1 MEKIEL
7 SQARIDLDG
16 LTRQQVAGQSVRSKK
31 VRRLLDKNPD
41 VKQILLLDKK
51 YEQRYID
58 FINSYD
64 EAAMGMTEEDLEAS
78 ADKMFEHDGKKFA
91 FKTGKQVK
99 EKKQNFRQINRLRNK
114 LIPEMKDSHDLGH
127 KDISVVRGNIALV
140 LGDMSKQDPRRKKLL
155 ALHIVAQQIDAISK
169 VTGTEKENKIE
180 LIEHLKAVAEAG
192 LDISI
197 DWTKDVNIMKG
208 INGSALHLEAEYRDL
223 NRFKGRLSSWVG
235 SLFAEVIRGDTKAF
249 TESLGEVDILNL
261 KGSPTIVQ
269 DIEKQLVEQ
278 LDPSRKIKRSRRTHS
293 TKEQE
298 AKVAKPSKVFRKKLK
313 SPKTRIKKT
322 KKQSSLSPL
331 HLIGL
336 INKELPSTV
345 RKNMQ
350 APGLENRTGR
360 LANSVEITDIVQTA
374 KGFPSIGYTYQRDP
388 YQVFEDGAGAAP
400 WANGQRDPRRLID
413 RSIRELAVQFA
424 IGRFYTRRV

>member
-1 MEKIEL
+1 MEKIKL
-7 SQARIDLDG
+7 SQARIDLDD

-41 VKQILLLDKK
+41 VKQILLLDKE

-64 EAAMGMTEEDLEAS
+64 EAAMGMTEKDLEAS
-78 ADKMFEHDGKKFA
+78 ADKMFEHEGRKFA
-91 FKTGKQVK
+91 FKTGKQAK
-99 EKKQNFRQINRLRNK
+99 DKKQNFRQINRLRNK

-140 LGDMSKQDPRRKKLL
+140 LGDMSKEDPRRKKLL
-155 ALHIVAQQIDAISK
+155 ALHIVAQQIDEISK
-169 VTGTEKENKIE
+169 VTGTEKENKIK

-197 DWTKDVNIMKG
+197 DWKKDVNIMKG
-208 INGSALHLEAEYRDL
+208 IDGTLHLEAEYRDL
-223 NRFKGRLSSWVG
+223 NRFKGRLSSWIG

-249 TESLGEVDILNL
+249 TESLGGVDILNL

-269 DIEKQLVEQ
+269 DIEKQYLEE
-278 LDPSRKIKRSRRTHS
+278 LDPSRKRKRSKRTKS
-293 TKEQE
+293 TKEHS
-298 AKVAKPSKVFRKKLK
+298 AKAANPSKVPRKKLK

-360 LANSVEITDIVQTA
+360 FANSVEVTDIVQTA